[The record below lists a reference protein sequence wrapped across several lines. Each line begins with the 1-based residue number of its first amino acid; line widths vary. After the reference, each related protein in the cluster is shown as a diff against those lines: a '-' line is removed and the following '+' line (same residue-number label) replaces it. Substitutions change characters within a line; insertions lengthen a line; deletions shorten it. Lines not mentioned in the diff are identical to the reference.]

1 MSEPEEHLER
11 AKEYRRLADY
21 YYDNY
26 HEFYV
31 AKEYSKASEFIWG
44 AVNALSNGLSL
55 LLRGEVL
62 GSHAEVV
69 EFLKILANDYYKS
82 EEVGEEVLAVQ
93 RLHANYF
100 HDFMNEDLFEED
112 RSKAERLLNRLAELF
127 DLKIG
132 EAEASHS

>member
-1 MSEPEEHLER
+1 MSEPGELLER

-26 HEFYV
+26 RKFYV

-44 AVNALSNGLSL
+44 TVNALSNGLSL
-55 LLRGEVL
+55 LLQGKVL
-62 GSHAEVV
+62 GGHAEVV
-69 EFLKILANDYYKS
+69 RFLEMLVNSYYKS
-82 EEVGEEVLAVQ
+82 EEVGKEVMAVQ

-100 HDFMNEDLFEED
+100 HNFMDRDLFDED
-112 RSKAERLLNRLAELF
+112 GSKAERLLNRLAELL

-132 EAEASHS
+132 EAEASRG